1 MKSSSV
7 FAGGPGTD
15 VGSGGGGGDGVGVAA
30 FSDAWNQFI
39 TTYFQSTSTQNI
51 QFW

>member
-1 MKSSSV
+1 MTVESSSV

-30 FSDAWNQFI
+30 FSDA
-39 TTYFQSTSTQNI
+39 
-51 QFW
+51 